1 MISELIDL
9 KLLQNL
15 ELREGFKTG
24 DVVAEGG
31 QSVVFDMTCID
42 DKIDYVCKFS
52 IVKEDIKREVLIL

>member
-9 KLLQNL
+9 KFLQNL

-31 QSVVFDMTCID
+31 QSVVFDMTCEND
-42 DKIDYVCKFS
+42 QIDYVCKFS
-52 IVKEDIKREVLIL
+52 INK